1 MKRRDS
7 LKALAIGG
15 VSAGALLQACSSG
28 SEKKVDAKEPEKVT
42 TYDRF
47 AEQAAHDE
55 ELLGDTFFTP
65 TEMATITVLVD
76 IIIPEDEI
84 SGSASS
90 VGVPA
95 FIEFM
100 AKDKPEFK
108 VPLRGG
114 LRWLDLQCFRRFEK
128 AFTDAEESQRI
139 QLIDDIAFPDKAR
152 PEMKQGVHFFNLM
165 RDLTASGFY
174 TTEVGWK
181 DIGYDG
187 NKANQW
193 DGAPKD
199 VLDQYGLQYSQRDLE
214 ESVKFEV

>member
-15 VSAGALLQACSSG
+15 VSAGVLLQACSTDTG
-28 SEKKVDAKEPEKVT
+28 KKTGAKAPEKEPA
-42 TYDRF
+42 YDRF
-47 AEQAAHDE
+47 AEQAAHDDA
-55 ELLGDTFFTP
+55 LLGETFFTP
-65 TEMATITVLVD
+65 QELATITVLVD
-76 IIIPEDEI
+76 IIIPEDEV

-90 VGVPA
+90 AGVPA

-100 AKDKPEFK
+100 VKDKPDYQ

-114 LRWLDLQCFRRFEK
+114 LRWLDLQSFKRFGK
-128 AFTDAEESQRI
+128 AFTDTASAQRVS
-139 QLIDDIAFPDKAR
+139 LIDEIAYPAKAK
-152 PEMKQGVHFFNLM
+152 PEMMQGVHFFNLM

-174 TTEVGWK
+174 TTEMGWK
-181 DIGYDG
+181 DIGYEG

-193 DGAPKD
+193 DGAPHEILEKF
-199 VLDQYGLQYSQRDLE
+199 GIEYSQRDLE